1 MFPACHA
8 YNFLYLIG
16 NRMKTGSTAG
26 YRTTCI
32 LLLIKIRLMYASWQS
47 FFYQEN
53 QFNEQVFFQLFV
65 FKLFLSFEGRSFP
78 NYIFVIHYQ
87 IWTNAFNMNFL
98 WCLINLETIN
108 RTRRV
113 AWSFFQVHTSTY
125 DLET

>member
-1 MFPACHA
+1 MLHDNP
-8 YNFLYLIG
+8 
-16 NRMKTGSTAG
+16 
-26 YRTTCI
+26 
-32 LLLIKIRLMYASWQS
+32 

-78 NYIFVIHYQ
+78 NYIVVIHYQ